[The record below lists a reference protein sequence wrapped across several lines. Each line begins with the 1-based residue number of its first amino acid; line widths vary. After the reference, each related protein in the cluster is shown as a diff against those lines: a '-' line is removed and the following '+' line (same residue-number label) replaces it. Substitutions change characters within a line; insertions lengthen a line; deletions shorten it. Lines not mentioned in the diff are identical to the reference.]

1 MRTRA
6 TATADFDDLFRSVW
20 SRAVTTARRIVGPGG
35 DPEALAAEA
44 LTRAFDRWP
53 SVGRHPAPDAWVLR
67 VTINLALDKV
77 RRTPATTSTSAP
89 VASSSSSSGGEA
101 FVDLREGSMTHGLV
115 VDSSDDATAVRLA
128 LGAALRAL
136 PEKQRHA
143 VALRYL
149 AGCQEDEIAAS
160 LGVAPGTVKTHL
172 KRGLAKLRAELGADL
187 EAPVALAP

>member
-1 MRTRA
+1 MRARA

-35 DPEALAAEA
+35 DSEALAAEA

-67 VTINLALDKV
+67 VTINLALDRV
-77 RRTPATTSTSAP
+77 RRQSPPADAII
-89 VASSSSSSGGEA
+89 
-101 FVDLREGSMTHGLV
+101 DLRDGAAHHGLV
-115 VDSSDDATAVRLA
+115 EDSSADATAVRLA
-128 LGAALRAL
+128 LGAALREL

-149 AGCQEDEIAAS
+149 AGCQEAEIAAS
-160 LGVAPGTVKTHL
+160 LGVNPGTVKTHL
-172 KRGLAKLRAELGADL
+172 KRGLAKLRDELGTDL
-187 EAPVALAP
+187 EAPVALNS

>member
-20 SRAVTTARRIVGPGG
+20 PRAVTTARRIVGPGG
-35 DPEALAAEA
+35 DSEALAAEA

-67 VTINLALDKV
+67 VTINLALDKL
-77 RRTPATTSTSAP
+77 RRMPLPESSVIDLRDGATTP
-89 VASSSSSSGGEA
+89 
-101 FVDLREGSMTHGLV
+101 GLV
-115 VDSSDDATAVRLA
+115 VQSSDDATAVRLA

-149 AGCQEDEIAAS
+149 AGCREDEIAAS
-160 LGVAPGTVKTHL
+160 LGISPGTVKTHL
-172 KRGLAKLRAELGADL
+172 KRGLQKLRIELGADP
-187 EAPVALAP
+187 EAPVAALP

>member
-20 SRAVTTARRIVGPGG
+20 GRAVTTARRIVGPGG

-67 VTINLALDKV
+67 VTINLALDRV
-77 RRTPATTSTSAP
+77 RRQPREAE
-89 VASSSSSSGGEA
+89 GG
-101 FVDLREGSMTHGLV
+101 FIDLRDGSSTHGLV
-115 VDSSDDATAVRLA
+115 EESSADATAVRLA
-128 LGAALRAL
+128 LGAALREL

-149 AGCQEDEIAAS
+149 AGCREDEIAAS
-160 LGVAPGTVKTHL
+160 LGVNPGTVKTHL
-172 KRGLAKLRAELGADL
+172 KRGLAKLRDELGSDL
-187 EAPVALAP
+187 EAPLALNP